1 MNDFIDYY
9 EEFHLKRTASCDEI
23 RSELGALETDY
34 LKQRAVCITASQLA
48 VIQELLNRIGDAIF
62 HLANQDRRKKYDRKL
77 EKMASSGLL
86 GSQQTM
92 AMDDYG
98 RAVEYENKGRAAEA
112 IMFAERAIK
121 NNIYSMDA
129 YALMIRCCY
138 QIGEY
143 QKALDVAE
151 NTAIKMYPGEVS
163 FKQYAARIRTLHG
176 DYKGAE
182 YHIQDML
189 KKFNDDPA
197 GHIEDAVKLLYMSKD
212 RNFSESEKRQAELDA
227 KNLID
232 SYLLDNGADV
242 VFRSKIATALVG
254 LSERYYSE
262 YEGVNCRVISTKE
275 DYEAIRALHDWA
287 GQISS
292 DSDIQDAVAQ
302 VVELEEK
309 KYNSDN
315 TKSLVY
321 LAFYSAFVLM
331 VFPALFVS
339 TSDLG
344 EFLAGLTGMLP
355 AVLFFVV
362 PFFALL
368 KVSFRPQWMVDR
380 IRYTGIIDPLERFM
394 IHYGNFFI
402 WAVKKSFEFTVKLI
416 QFIITIASKW

>member
-1 MNDFIDYY
+1 MSDFIDYY
-9 EEFHLKRTASCDEI
+9 EEFHLNRTDSCDEI
-23 RSELGALETDY
+23 RNNLGILETDY
-34 LKQRAVCITASQLA
+34 IKQRAVCITASQLS
-48 VIQELLNRIGDAIF
+48 VLQELLNRIGDAIF
-62 HLANQDRRKKYDRKL
+62 HLANQDRRKKYDKKL
-77 EKMASSGLL
+77 EKMASSGML
-86 GSQQTM
+86 GSQQSM

-151 NTAIKMYPGEVS
+151 EKAIKMYPGEVA
-163 FKQYAARIRTLHG
+163 FRQYAARIRTIHG

-182 YHIQDML
+182 HHIQDML
-189 KKFNDDPA
+189 KHFHDDPA
-197 GHIEDAVKLLYMSKD
+197 GHIEDAVRLLYISRDK
-212 RNFSESEKRQAELDA
+212 NFSDSEKKQAELDA
-227 KNLID
+227 KSYID

-262 YEGVNCRVISTKE
+262 YEGVSCRVISTKE
-275 DYEAIRALHDWA
+275 DYEAIRSLHDWA

-292 DSDIQDAVAQ
+292 DSDIQDAVEQ
-302 VVELEEK
+302 VAELGEK

-315 TKSLVY
+315 TKPLIY
-321 LAFYSAFVLM
+321 LAIYSAFVLM
-331 VFPALFVS
+331 IFPALFVS
-339 TSDLG
+339 TSDIT
-344 EFLAGLTGMLP
+344 EILTGLASMIP
-355 AVLFFVV
+355 AILFFVV

-380 IRYTGIIDPLERFM
+380 IRYTGIIDPLERLM
-394 IHYGNFFI
+394 IRYSNFFI
-402 WAVKKSFEFTVKLI
+402 WAVKKSFEITLKLI
-416 QFIITIASKW
+416 QFIIAIASR